1 MEINRGL
8 VGLMSKSNRKRTFR
22 RYSPFL
28 YVFVLVVLGST
39 LILTGCGELSLNQLL
54 ENEEPGEFRA
64 SPSVATVPMGSS
76 VTIQG
81 NGGFKPY
88 IFEKLSGSGTLH
100 QESGVYDTAGPEFD
114 AEIKVTDSYGR
125 SDTSLITVFAPLKF
139 YANGALVSQISIDAL
154 ETVVFDADGGLVAGK
169 YAYWLDGVAVDPLD
183 VDPSGVWTFD
193 PPSVGT
199 YEVEVYDD
207 LENSKRVI
215 VDVSLALMINP
226 TVAQVQ
232 WGDTVSFKG
241 INVGG
246 TADYTADVV
255 GGSFVVT
262 GDDAVYT
269 APPNPFTGTVKITL
283 TDNPSGEW
291 VTATVYVLDVD
302 PSALELLLSP
312 SSANLQHGDV
322 QVFEVAGGIPPYYF
336 WLEFEGEHGDLEKTA
351 WNQATYTAPNA
362 NTVDWVWVRDEIG
375 TTPTRARAKVL
386 DN

>member
-1 MEINRGL
+1 M
-8 VGLMSKSNRKRTFR
+8 
-22 RYSPFL
+22 
-28 YVFVLVVLGST
+28 LVVLGST
-39 LILTGCGELSLNQLL
+39 LIVTGCGELSLNQLL
-54 ENEEPGEFRA
+54 ENQEPGEFRV
-64 SPSVATVPMGSS
+64 SPSVATVPTGSS

-88 IFEKLSGSGTLH
+88 MFEKLSGSGTLH

-139 YANGALVSQISIDAL
+139 YTNGALVSQISIGDL

-169 YAYWLDGVAVDPLD
+169 YAYWLDGVPVDPVE
-183 VDPSGVWTFD
+183 VDSSGVWTFN
-193 PPSVGT
+193 PPSVGI
-199 YEVEVYDD
+199 YQVEVYDD
-207 LENSKRVI
+207 LENSKRVT

-232 WGDTVSFKG
+232 WGDTVSFTG

-246 TADYTADVV
+246 TAVYTADVV
-255 GGSFVVT
+255 GGSFAVT

-269 APPNPFTGTVKITL
+269 APPSPFTGTVTITL
-283 TDNPSGEW
+283 TDNPSGDW

-302 PSALELLLSP
+302 PSTLELLLSP
-312 SSANLQHGDV
+312 SSASLQHGDV
-322 QVFEVAGGIPPYYF
+322 QVFEVSGGIPPYYF
-336 WLEFEGEHGDLEKTA
+336 WLEFEGQHGDLEKTA

-362 NTVDWVWVRDEIG
+362 NTVDWVWVRDDVG

-386 DN
+386 DK